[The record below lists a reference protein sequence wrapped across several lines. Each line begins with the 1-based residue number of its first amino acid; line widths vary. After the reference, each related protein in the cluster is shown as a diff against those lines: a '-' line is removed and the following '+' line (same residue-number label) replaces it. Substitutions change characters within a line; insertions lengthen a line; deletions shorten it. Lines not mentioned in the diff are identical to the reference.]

1 MTKHMIKRL
10 QKLPCYFITL
20 FILLTLIALFVGL
33 LPKIQGFL
41 WVNQYHTNWLDFT
54 FKIMTNLGDGF
65 FIIFAVILLSAIK
78 KKKKAI
84 AVLLAYAYS
93 GLLVQLFKRLYNQ
106 PRPKLLMQQLH
117 IPYTHFVQGLNVHN
131 HSSFPSGHTASA
143 FALSTIMVLVFKKKK
158 ISVPCILFSIA
169 VGYSR
174 IYLAQH
180 FPIDVLFGA
189 LAGVL
194 CGCLSYHQTYILKLF
209 RPVKVAKR
217 LKRLRMANPELITN
231 G

>member
-1 MTKHMIKRL
+1 MIKRL
-10 QKLPCYFITL
+10 QKLPCYFLTL
-20 FILLTLIALFVGL
+20 FILLIATVIFVSLF
-33 LPKIQGFL
+33 PKMQGFL
-41 WVNQYHTNWLDFT
+41 WLNQYHTNWLDFT
-54 FKIMTNLGDGF
+54 FKVMTNLGDGF
-65 FIIFAVILLSAIK
+65 FIIFAAILLLSIK
-78 KKKKAI
+78 KKKKAM

-93 GLLVQLFKRLYNQ
+93 GVFVQLSKRLYNQ

-117 IPYTHFVQGLNVHN
+117 IPYTHFVEGLNVHN

-158 ISVPCILFSIA
+158 ISWPCIIFAVA

-194 CGCLSYHQTYILKLF
+194 CGCLSYHQTYTLKLF

-217 LKRLRMANPELITN
+217 LKRLRMANAQLITN